1 MPTFNRRWRSEKLPD
16 EDLQAFKTMKKI
28 VSNKKKP
35 VRKSNPAARAMG
47 KAIIA
52 DLTEFAQALEA
63 GVALES
69 KYTVRRVQ
77 LPDAPR
83 EYDTKLV
90 RATRDRIGVSQAV
103 FAHLLGVSTILVQ
116 AWEQGNRIPA
126 AWARRLLD
134 EVNHDPQRWRGMIR
148 RAS

>member
-1 MPTFNRRWRSEKLPD
+1 
-16 EDLQAFKTMKKI
+16 MKKTL
-28 VSNKKKP
+28 SKRKKP
-35 VRKSNPAARAMG
+35 ARKPSPAARAMG

-52 DLTEFAQALEA
+52 DLTEFAEALEA

-69 KYTVRRVQ
+69 KYTVRHVQ

-83 EYDTKLV
+83 DYDKELV

-116 AWEQGNRIPA
+116 AWEQGHRIPA

-148 RAS
+148 KAS